1 MNLILY
7 IKYLE
12 VNLQMVKIKNKKI
25 MSGVAVLCTLMLLIG
40 IIPTGFIKNN
50 VNAESNSQGLEDTYT
65 TKATLYDYFT
75 DNEINGGSING
86 SAPGG
91 YQDPFTKFNR
101 AISGDTNYKNDL
113 QTEIYFNNPKIW
125 SGVKIYIFT
134 EDEKYYLPWDQAELM
149 KREDNTYNDK
159 SYYYKYS
166 VNLSNLVKSSA
177 NAVTKVV
184 FYNKDNGTIK
194 SGDILIT
201 PGYKNYCFL
210 DANLSYEN
218 ASVDRVIN
226 STGGSCSYTNPLY
239 FGTFYKGDNQSDYT
253 SKTKPGYNNFF
264 WTANIAQRN
273 AYDSSV
279 RGLVNHEL
287 GSGNTL
293 RDTNGNELPYFN
305 SGWLKSNGV
314 GTSYGNLDF
323 DFKLD
328 SKTSYYTY
336 DSTKAENAVYYNN
349 GQLLRGSQYA
359 VYNNYTD
366 TDAISYGFLPF
377 DNADGRT
384 VVDDKITSS
393 SKLNFGFGLN
403 FGVDFTLPNGS
414 PSEAKDAQGNDI
426 TFDFRGDDDVWVFVD
441 GKLAL
446 DLGGAHALAGG
457 TINFTKQQV
466 TLKRSVDFSSNKDT
480 IKGTTDSDIP
490 TNKTMSFSELGLGD
504 LKYDGNTEHK
514 IQFFYMER
522 GMVESNLYVRFNMAI
537 IPNENTL
544 TVKEETKFDG
554 INDGL
559 VAQTKTVADSDV
571 FNYTV
576 SNKGTTSDDIS
587 DSGIKVPT
595 YTYINRNNTEA
606 NITQTTL
613 LSGKE
618 ASVVEVVDTEHIY
631 LDPSKTLFGGK
642 NWESDGAKFAAWV
655 WGPTTTRE
663 VRYFTK
669 DTASGLYKIPNNN
682 YTGMNL
688 FRLKSTAA
696 DNYTTWDELNNNKWG
711 RITGD
716 INIDISSSGNKYKIT
731 DWGAGE
737 FTGTTDSVKVKT
749 GSYTQESH
757 KFNPT
762 STNVFNPVA
771 NVSYKLF
778 DPFAVI
784 RTDKPQPQTLSELA
798 RDTDNSGKLNLMY
811 GESAEFV
818 AQFKTNSTMK
828 VEQAGM
834 LYKPTKPDADTIATF
849 SQGTR
854 NLSDYYTTTVNAVDK
869 NNNNVTVNSDNTFK
883 YANIN
888 DTSSVRITETFINQV
903 KTGTLNIT
911 KNLEKEGETSTESF
925 KFKVVLSNLFGSTN
939 TVDHSNIVVG
949 GDATGVTTG
958 TNGVEFTLKANE
970 TATIS
975 GIPVNT
981 HYEVTEI
988 EVGSNYQQSTTSN
1001 VSGNI
1006 KADTETTVTTPT
1018 ATITNKRLVGNL
1030 QITKTMSGT
1039 GADDAESFPVT
1050 LTLTAPNGVDLTKY
1064 IAMSNIIV
1072 TGDTA
1077 VQSSTTI
1084 NADSATINFTVTKGS
1099 SLTVENIPYGTTY
1112 EFEETDS
1119 KGYTAI
1125 YTNQS
1130 GTVSKTSTNGSINN
1144 HKDMVTHSL
1153 TVNKINAENGNKI
1166 AGAEF
1171 ELKNGDETVKFTQS
1185 GNTYTYSEN
1194 STVTAL
1200 VTANPNGNFTVKGLP
1215 SGTYTLTET
1224 KAPGG
1229 YVKNATYVY
1238 TITFNEDGTASCTDT
1253 AIEFTGS
1260 NYNYSMTVSNTPV
1273 SIPGAGGS
1281 GQTFNFVLFGALTIT
1296 VSGVVLLLN
1305 KKYNLIKLG
1314 KGGR

>member
-1 MNLILY
+1 MDLY

-12 VNLQMVKIKNKKI
+12 VNLQMVKKNKNI

-50 VNAESNSQGLEDTYT
+50 VNAESNSQGLKDTYT

-86 SAPGG
+86 SMPEG

-134 EDEKYYLPWDQAELM
+134 GDQKYYLPWDQAELM
-149 KREDNTYNDK
+149 KREDNTYNGK
-159 SYYYKYS
+159 TYYYKYS

-184 FYNKDNGTIK
+184 FYNKDNNAIK
-194 SGDILIT
+194 SSDILIT

-210 DANLSYEN
+210 NGDLKYEN
-218 ASVDRVIN
+218 GSVDRVIN

-239 FGTFYKGDNQSDYT
+239 FGTFYKGDDQSNYT
-253 SKTKPGYNNFF
+253 SATKPGYNVFF

-287 GSGNTL
+287 GSKNTL
-293 RDTNGNELPYFN
+293 RDTNENELPYFN
-305 SGWLKSNGV
+305 SDWLKSKGV

-328 SKTSYYTY
+328 SETSYYTY
-336 DSTKAENAVYYNN
+336 DSKKAENAVYYNN

-366 TDAISYGFLPF
+366 TGAVSYGFFPF
-377 DNADGRT
+377 DSADGRT
-384 VVDDKITSS
+384 VVDGKIESS

-403 FGVDFTLPNGS
+403 FGVDFTLPDGS

-426 TFDFRGDDDVWVFVD
+426 TFDFQGDDDVWVFVD

-466 TLKRSVDFSSNKDT
+466 ILKRSIDFSSNKDT
-480 IKGTTDSDIP
+480 IKSTTDSDIP
-490 TNKTMSFSELGLGD
+490 ANKTISFSELGLGD
-504 LKYDGNTEHK
+504 LEYDGNTEHK

-522 GMVESNLYVRFNMAI
+522 GMIESNLYVRFNMAI

-554 INDGL
+554 INNGL

-606 NITQTTL
+606 NTTQTTL

-631 LDPSKTLFGGK
+631 LDPSKTLSGGK

-655 WGPTTTRE
+655 WRPTTEGTDE
-663 VRYFTK
+663 GKVLYFEK
-669 DTASGLYKIPNNN
+669 DTASGLYKIPNDN
-682 YTGMNL
+682 YTGMVL
-688 FRLKSTAA
+688 YRLPSTAA
-696 DNYTTWDELNNNKWG
+696 DNYTTGKELDNNKWNK
-711 RITGD
+711 INGD
-716 INIDISSSGNKYKIT
+716 IEINISSSGNKYKIT
-731 DWGAGE
+731 DWTKGE
-737 FTGTTDSVKVKT
+737 FTGTADSVKVTT

-762 STNVFNPVA
+762 GTNVFNPVA

-784 RTDKPQPQTLSELA
+784 RIDKPQPQTLSELA

-869 NNNNVTVNSDNTFK
+869 NNNNVTVNSDNTFN

-911 KNLEKEGETSTESF
+911 KKLEKEGETSTESF

-949 GDATGVTTG
+949 GDATGVTTS
-958 TNGVEFTLKANE
+958 TNGVEFTLEANE

-975 GIPVNT
+975 GIPVDT

-988 EVGSNYQQSTTSN
+988 ETGTNYQQSDSSN

-1018 ATITNKRLVGNL
+1018 ATITNKRLVGEL
-1030 QITKTMSGT
+1030 KITKTVSGT
-1039 GADDAESFPVT
+1039 GADNTDSFPVT
-1050 LTLTAPNGVDLTKY
+1050 LTLTAPNGLDLTKY
-1064 IAMSNIIV
+1064 IAMSEISIAG
-1072 TGDTA
+1072 TTS

-1099 SLTVENIPYGTTY
+1099 SLTVRNIPYGT
-1112 EFEETDS
+1112 
-1119 KGYTAI
+1119 
-1125 YTNQS
+1125 
-1130 GTVSKTSTNGSINN
+1130 
-1144 HKDMVTHSL
+1144 
-1153 TVNKINAENGNKI
+1153 
-1166 AGAEF
+1166 
-1171 ELKNGDETVKFTQS
+1171 
-1185 GNTYTYSEN
+1185 
-1194 STVTAL
+1194 
-1200 VTANPNGNFTVKGLP
+1200 
-1215 SGTYTLTET
+1215 
-1224 KAPGG
+1224 
-1229 YVKNATYVY
+1229 
-1238 TITFNEDGTASCTDT
+1238 
-1253 AIEFTGS
+1253 
-1260 NYNYSMTVSNTPV
+1260 
-1273 SIPGAGGS
+1273 
-1281 GQTFNFVLFGALTIT
+1281 
-1296 VSGVVLLLN
+1296 
-1305 KKYNLIKLG
+1305 
-1314 KGGR
+1314 